1 MNFFTII
8 CNILSN
14 PIVIAAII
22 SAIVSFI
29 IGFWGPKIGEKFM
42 LRKKYLV
49 PFREW
54 CTEFYGE
61 LYEFNYRY
69 LKSDYSDVSSL
80 QIINDYWQLHEVLR
94 YVTRWIGKLKKEDV
108 SVRDN
113 IWKLL
118 QLVDVFW
125 HNLEES
131 HKKEIPSEEK
141 TKRFEAGI
149 KELENTA
156 QDKIAE
162 EIKKHI
168 ESNSQT
174 YINIINGLNDYLE
187 AKVP

>member
-1 MNFFTII
+1 MEGIMGLILNSILIATII
-8 CNILSN
+8 TGVVTVFSLL
-14 PIVIAAII
+14 
-22 SAIVSFI
+22 F
-29 IGFWGPKIGEKFM
+29 GPRIGEKFM
-42 LRKKYLV
+42 LRSKYLV

-69 LKSDYSDVSSL
+69 LKSDYSGVSSL

-125 HNLEES
+125 HNLEKS

-149 KELENTA
+149 KELDHAA
-156 QDKIAE
+156 QDKIAKK
-162 EIKKHI
+162 IKEHI
-168 ESNSQT
+168 VSNSQT
-174 YINIINGLNDYLE
+174 YINIIDGLNDYLE